1 MMIGKIISHYEIL
14 EKIGEG
20 GMGEIYKAKDLRLK
34 RFVAIKILPPHL
46 NLEESRHL
54 LFINEAQTA
63 SALNHPNICSIYD
76 VDNQDGVDFI
86 VMEYIEGESLRDILN
101 RDKLLPIGK
110 VLEFAL
116 KICSALK
123 LTHEKGII
131 HRDIK
136 PDNIMFSAD
145 GNFKIMDF
153 GLAKL
158 KDQVKEST
166 PEISSDWPTNKKLDA
181 YKSFSTLHGTV
192 NYMAPELIKKE
203 AYDDRLDIFSLGVM
217 LYESLTGKLPFTG
230 KDYIDVLQSILT
242 TETDAPSKLNP
253 EITPELDRVIL
264 K

>member
-20 GMGEIYKAKDLRLK
+20 GMGEIYKAQDLRLN
-34 RFVAIKILPPHL
+34 RFVAVKILPPHL
-46 NLEESRHL
+46 NLEESHHI

-86 VMEYIEGESLRDILN
+86 VMEFIEGESLRDILD
-101 RDKLLPIGK
+101 RDKLLPIDK
-110 VLEFAL
+110 VLDITS

-136 PDNIMFSAD
+136 PDNIMFSSD
-145 GNFKIMDF
+145 DNLKIMDF

-158 KDQVKEST
+158 KHQSREYMRETST
-166 PEISSDWPTNKKLDA
+166 DWITDKKLELDT
-181 YKSFSTLHGTV
+181 SSSSLHGTA
-192 NYMAPELIKKE
+192 NYMAPEL
-203 AYDDRLDIFSLGVM
+203 M
-217 LYESLTGKLPFTG
+217 
-230 KDYIDVLQSILT
+230 
-242 TETDAPSKLNP
+242 
-253 EITPELDRVIL
+253 
-264 K
+264 